1 MSITMDIVV
10 ERDQLRWTLHQL
22 VKSGLYPDEQSVL
35 RTALCALFQ
44 SNPQVKPQMLAA
56 AYTSGDV
63 SLGKAAE
70 IMGVTQEEMMDIL
83 RDAGARIHLGPQ
95 TVEELRQDVDNA

>member
-1 MSITMDIVV
+1 M
-10 ERDQLRWTLHQL
+10 
-22 VKSGLYPDEQSVL
+22 
-35 RTALCALFQ
+35 FQ

-95 TVEELRQDVDNA
+95 TVEELRQDIDNA

>member
-1 MSITMDIVV
+1 
-10 ERDQLRWTLHQL
+10 
-22 VKSGLYPDEQSVL
+22 
-35 RTALCALFQ
+35 
-44 SNPQVKPQMLAA
+44 MLAA

-95 TVEELRQDVDNA
+95 TVEELRQDIDNA

>member
-1 MSITMDIVV
+1 MAVSMNVLVD
-10 ERDQLRWTLHQL
+10 RDQVRWTMQQL

-35 RTALCALFQ
+35 RTALRALFQ
-44 SNPQVKPQMLAA
+44 SNPQVKLQMLAA
-56 AYTSGDV
+56 AYNAGDI

-70 IMGVTQEEMMDIL
+70 LMGVAQEEMKDIL
-83 RDAGARIHLGPQ
+83 RDAGVWLHLGPQ